1 MDECYVKLRDQVT
14 NSELYEENL
23 NLLRQIIE
31 VIIWGDQNKMPF
43 TAVSPRLLFYFFLD
57 FIFLLYLLSLG
68 CYSSIYQMISE
79 VTDLDILFDFC
90 LVLQMFFYCVFLFF
104 WKNYSIHISPFS

>member
-1 MDECYVKLRDQVT
+1 MSKESENPKAKKKVKYQHMDECYIKLRDQVT

-43 TAVSPRLLFYFFLD
+43 TAVSPSLPSTPFD
-57 FIFLLYLLSLG
+57 PHSLG
-68 CYSSIYQMISE
+68 
-79 VTDLDILFDFC
+79 
-90 LVLQMFFYCVFLFF
+90 VLGQGGCT
-104 WKNYSIHISPFS
+104 S

>member
-1 MDECYVKLRDQVT
+1 MTKDPEDPKMKKKMKFQHMDDCHMKLRDQVT

-43 TAVSPRLLFYFFLD
+43 TAVSPLALRILHPFPPCFLWSLLP
-57 FIFLLYLLSLG
+57 
-68 CYSSIYQMISE
+68 
-79 VTDLDILFDFC
+79 
-90 LVLQMFFYCVFLFF
+90 F
-104 WKNYSIHISPFS
+104 WIWGWA